1 MYLDTA
7 ILIKLLVPE
16 KDSEFFQASLSGKL
30 LSSSELARTEVWSAL
45 LAKERNGAL
54 STAQRDAAW
63 RVFTEQVDDER
74 ILLHPLNEIVLRKAN
89 HILERCHPA
98 VPLRTLDAIH
108 TAACDLTQDFP
119 LCTTDHRMRDA
130 AKVVGIPV
138 FPPEKDTAN
147 GPG

>member
-16 KDSEFFQASLSGKL
+16 KDSEFFQASLSGQA

-54 STAQRDAAW
+54 SPAQRDAAW
-63 RVFTEQVDDER
+63 RVFSEQVDEER
-74 ILLHPLNEIVLRKAN
+74 IVLHPLNEVVLKKAN
-89 HILERCHPA
+89 HILSRCHPA

-119 LCTTDHRMRDA
+119 LCTTDRRMRDA
-130 AKVVGIPV
+130 AKLVGIPV
-138 FPPEKDTAN
+138 FPIEPTI
-147 GPG
+147 